1 MASYN
6 GNIDL
11 LSLNGAQVFTGI
23 DQKNPGKAY
32 VCIPV
37 DLNDIR
43 VESVNGGAQGT
54 LRTVAR
60 LRVNIWPLNEQ
71 YKARVRQTSL
81 ERGDSNVSVPTH
93 EMQISYSTDFVKHAV
108 RSLPKLVEEV
118 RKANAERHPEFA
130 TQDPADENMPLFKA
144 IRSRMNKRIAMLYQ
158 PLTAQHP
165 SPYPNQSAGYA
176 QAGGASAY
184 TPPATTEGA
193 YMPEFEPDEDLPF

>member
-176 QAGGASAY
+176 QAGGASVY
-184 TPPATTEGA
+184 TPAAATGGA
-193 YMPEFEPDEDLPF
+193 FEFEPDEDLPF

>member
-1 MASYN
+1 MASYK

-54 LRTVAR
+54 PRTVVR

-71 YKARVRQTSL
+71 YKARVRQSSL

-93 EMQISYSTDFVKHAV
+93 EMQISYSTDFVKHAA

-130 TQDPADENMPLFKA
+130 AQDPTDETQPLFKA

-158 PLTAQHP
+158 PQTAQQP
-165 SPYPNQSAGYA
+165 SPYPNQAAGYA
-176 QAGGASAY
+176 QAGGASVY
-184 TPPATTEGA
+184 TPVAATVGA
-193 YMPEFEPDEDLPF
+193 VEFEPDEDLPF

>member
-37 DLNDIR
+37 DINDIR

-54 LRTVAR
+54 PRTVAR
-60 LRVNIWPLNEQ
+60 LRVNVWPLNEQ
-71 YKARVRQTSL
+71 YKARVRQSSL

-93 EMQISYSTDFVKHAV
+93 EMQISYSTDFVKHAA

-130 TQDPADENMPLFKA
+130 DQDPTDETQPLFKA

-158 PLTAQHP
+158 PQTAQQP
-165 SPYPNQSAGYA
+165 SPYPNQAAGYA
-176 QAGGASAY
+176 QAGGASVY
-184 TPPATTEGA
+184 TPVAATVGA
-193 YMPEFEPDEDLPF
+193 FEFEPDEDLPF

>member
-37 DLNDIR
+37 DINDIR

-93 EMQISYSTDFVKHAV
+93 EMQISYSTDFVKHAA

-130 TQDPADENMPLFKA
+130 AQDPTDENMPLFKA

-158 PLTAQHP
+158 PQTAQQP
-165 SPYPNQSAGYA
+165 SPYPNQAAGYA
-176 QAGGASAY
+176 QAGGASVY
-184 TPPATTEGA
+184 TPVAATGGA
-193 YMPEFEPDEDLPF
+193 FEFEPDEDLPF

>member
-37 DLNDIR
+37 DINDIR

-54 LRTVAR
+54 PRTVAR
-60 LRVNIWPLNEQ
+60 LRVNVWPLNEQ
-71 YKARVRQTSL
+71 YKARVRQSSL

-93 EMQISYSTDFVKHAV
+93 EMQISYSTDFVKHAA

-130 TQDPADENMPLFKA
+130 DQDPTDETQPLFKA
-144 IRSRMNKRIAMLYQ
+144 IRNRMNKRIAMLYQ
-158 PLTAQHP
+158 PQTAQQP
-165 SPYPNQSAGYA
+165 SPYPNQAAGYA
-176 QAGGASAY
+176 QAGGASVY
-184 TPPATTEGA
+184 TPVAATVGA
-193 YMPEFEPDEDLPF
+193 FEFEPDEDLPF

>member
-176 QAGGASAY
+176 QAGGASVY
-184 TPPATTEGA
+184 TPAAATGGA
-193 YMPEFEPDEDLPF
+193 FEFEPDEVLPF

>member
-37 DLNDIR
+37 DINDIR

-54 LRTVAR
+54 PRTVAR
-60 LRVNIWPLNEQ
+60 LRVNVWPLNEQ
-71 YKARVRQTSL
+71 YKARVRQSSL

-93 EMQISYSTDFVKHAV
+93 EMQISYSTDFVKHAA

-130 TQDPADENMPLFKA
+130 NQDPTDETQPLFKA

-158 PLTAQHP
+158 PQTAQQP
-165 SPYPNQSAGYA
+165 SPYPNQAAGYA
-176 QAGGASAY
+176 QAGGASVY
-184 TPPATTEGA
+184 TPVAATVGA
-193 YMPEFEPDEDLPF
+193 FEFEPDEDLPF

>member
-43 VESVNGGAQGT
+43 VESVNSGAQGT

-93 EMQISYSTDFVKHAV
+93 EMQISYSTDFVKHAA

-118 RKANAERHPEFA
+118 RKANAEHHPEFA
-130 TQDPADENMPLFKA
+130 AQDPTDENMPLFKA

-158 PLTAQHP
+158 PQTAQQP
-165 SPYPNQSAGYA
+165 SPYQSQAAGYA
-176 QAGGASAY
+176 QAGGASVY
-184 TPPATTEGA
+184 TPTAATGGA
-193 YMPEFEPDEDLPF
+193 FEFEPDEDLPF

>member
-43 VESVNGGAQGT
+43 VESVNSGAQGT
-54 LRTVAR
+54 LHTVAR

-71 YKARVRQTSL
+71 YKARVRQSSL
-81 ERGDSNVSVPTH
+81 ERGDSNVNVPTH

-118 RKANAERHPEFA
+118 RKANAERHPEFSA
-130 TQDPADENMPLFKA
+130 QDPTDENMPLFKA

-165 SPYPNQSAGYA
+165 SPYPNQAAGYA

-184 TPPATTEGA
+184 TPPAATEGA

>member
-43 VESVNGGAQGT
+43 VESVNSGAQGT

-81 ERGDSNVSVPTH
+81 ERGDSNVNVPTH

-158 PLTAQHP
+158 PLTAQRP
-165 SPYPNQSAGYA
+165 SPYPNQAARYA